1 MIAEIAEL
9 ESKAQEKIK
18 AYTEDWCFFAREF
31 LGVNLD
37 PEQEEI
43 LRSVQVNKMTSVASG
58 TSRGKDFVAAVSCLC
73 FLYLTPLWDE
83 NGVMIENTKVAMSAP
98 TERQIENIMTPEI
111 TRLFNNAKTKLP
123 GRLVGHDIRTMYKEW
138 FLTGFKADNTN
149 TEAWSGFHA
158 ANTMFVVTEASGIPD
173 SVFDAIEGNLQGN
186 SRILIVFNPNTPI
199 GYAAKSQRSP
209 RWNKFRLDSLTA
221 PNVLHKKNII
231 PGQVDYDWVVDKV
244 KTWCMAIPETE
255 FLESEG
261 DFTFAIDGIKKT
273 YRPNDLFRAKVRGLF
288 PKVSEDTLIPL
299 YWVQLANERWLK
311 SEKKEKKHL
320 RLGIDVAGMGRDS
333 SVYSFRYENRVE
345 RFESVQSGGEP
356 NHMEI
361 AGKTVSYLNR
371 GVKGKAFIDTIG
383 EGAGVY
389 SRLVELNIKD
399 VFSVKFSASGKWN
412 DEPLKDITD
421 VYEFLNM
428 RAYLY
433 WCLRDWLNPAHKFNA
448 ELPPDDELTQELT
461 EIKYKFRSDGKIQI
475 EPKEEI
481 HKRLKRSPDKSD
493 SLANTF
499 YPVPDETPDIS
510 TQAAEFAKRLF

>member
-1 MIAEIAEL
+1 
-9 ESKAQEKIK
+9 
-18 AYTEDWCFFAREF
+18 
-31 LGVNLD
+31 
-37 PEQEEI
+37 
-43 LRSVQVNKMTSVASG
+43 
-58 TSRGKDFVAAVSCLC
+58 
-73 FLYLTPLWDE
+73 
-83 NGVMIENTKVAMSAP
+83 
-98 TERQIENIMTPEI
+98 
-111 TRLFNNAKTKLP
+111 
-123 GRLVGHDIRTMYKEW
+123 
-138 FLTGFKADNTN
+138 
-149 TEAWSGFHA
+149 
-158 ANTMFVVTEASGIPD
+158 
-173 SVFDAIEGNLQGN
+173 
-186 SRILIVFNPNTPI
+186 
-199 GYAAKSQRSP
+199 
-209 RWNKFRLDSLTA
+209 
-221 PNVLHKKNII
+221 
-231 PGQVDYDWVVDKV
+231 
-244 KTWCMAIPETE
+244 MAIPETE
-255 FLESEG
+255 FLDSEG
-261 DFTFAIDGIKKT
+261 DFTCAIDGIKKT